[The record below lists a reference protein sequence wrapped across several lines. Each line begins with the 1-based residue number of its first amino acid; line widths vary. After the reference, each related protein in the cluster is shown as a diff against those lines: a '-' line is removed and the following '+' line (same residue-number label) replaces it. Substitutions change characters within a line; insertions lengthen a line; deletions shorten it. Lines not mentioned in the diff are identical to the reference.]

1 MINLFN
7 IPNHTIDTSQ
17 FSNLLHDNIVEQF
30 EKSFAE
36 YVGAKYACMGNSA
49 SSLLFLALLNKN
61 AKISI
66 PSTIPAVVPNLI
78 INSGNSIS
86 FHDDVDWVGN
96 SYRLHEN
103 IIDSA
108 QEVSKNQYAS
118 LNENDAIMIFSFY
131 PTKPIGSCDGGMV
144 VSNSKDSID
153 YFRTMTLNG
162 MSFSTDN
169 WKRVQTRAGFKMHS
183 NSIQAFIAN
192 ENFKKIDE
200 KNKRLSEVRA
210 IYNQE
215 FGYNNCS
222 AHLYRIRVR
231 DNKSFI
237 SNIKDNGIY
246 CGIHYEPCHKVKCF
260 GYKGK
265 DLPLSTE
272 EGTKTVSIP
281 FHEKLSD
288 NDIDK
293 VVNNVKELACF

>member
-7 IPNHTIDTSQ
+7 IPDYTVDTSQ
-17 FSNLLHDNIVEQF
+17 FSNLLHDNIVQEF
-30 EKSFAE
+30 EESFAE

-86 FHDDVDWVGN
+86 FYDDIDWVGN

-162 MSFSTDN
+162 MSFSDVKQVRQGKYFDIEVN
-169 WKRVQTRAGFKMHS
+169 
-183 NSIQAFIAN
+183 I
-192 ENFKKIDE
+192 EDE
-200 KNKRLSEVRA
+200 KKAKTKVEEMCKKLLANLVIED
-210 IYNQE
+210 
-215 FGYNNCS
+215 
-222 AHLYRIRVR
+222 YRI
-231 DNKSFI
+231 
-237 SNIKDNGIY
+237 
-246 CGIHYEPCHKVKCF
+246 
-260 GYKGK
+260 
-265 DLPLSTE
+265 L
-272 EGTKTVSIP
+272 
-281 FHEKLSD
+281 
-288 NDIDK
+288 
-293 VVNNVKELACF
+293 